1 MFEPLVFKYI
11 CMFHVSTT
19 FFIIALRTYIM
30 RDITILFGEVLIG
43 DVISLKHSTQL
54 YYTTLPHV
62 DYRRPDS
69 PACDPI
75 RAVTHHVL
83 GTEFPELLEFL
94 GD

>member
-19 FFIIALRTYIM
+19 FFIIALGTHIM

-62 DYRRPDS
+62 HYRRPDS

-75 RAVTHHVL
+75 RGSYSPCAQHRVP
-83 GTEFPELLEFL
+83 GTA
-94 GD
+94 